1 MKVLLAGAT
10 GAIGVPLVRRLIAAG
25 HEVTG
30 ITRTEAGASLLWD
43 LGASSVIA
51 DVLNRDAL
59 LRALD
64 GRHAD
69 AVMHQLTAL
78 KKLPMRH
85 KDLVPTNRLRVQG
98 TTNLLAAA
106 DLVGARRFVTQSFY
120 AGYGLDD
127 GSRLFTEQD
136 EFAPAGGGKFAA
148 IWQAAASTEQQVLE
162 APGID
167 GIALRYGGFY
177 GPESLGEILET
188 LRKRQFPLPLDGGAY
203 SSFIYIDDAASA
215 TVAALERSKP
225 DQVYNIVD
233 DEPVR
238 WSDLVAG
245 LVAAFDLPR
254 PIRLPGALIR
264 AIAPVVGTM
273 MTRQSLRLSN
283 AKAKAELGWRP
294 MVPTYREGIAL
305 LVSEIARTRNADAA
319 EAAAFERAVRDST
332 ARDSTARG
340 GTARDG
346 AEGDNAGG
354 GGMARGSA
362 ARHSV

>member
-10 GAIGVPLVRRLIAAG
+10 GAIGVPLVRRLLSAG

-69 AVMHQLTAL
+69 AVMHELTAL

-85 KDLVPTNRLRVQG
+85 KDLVQTNRLRVHG

-120 AGYGLDD
+120 AGYGFDD

-136 EFAPAGGGKFAA
+136 EFAPAGGGKFSA
-148 IWQAAASTEQQVLE
+148 IWEAARSTEQQVLE

-177 GPESLGEILET
+177 GPESLGVILDT
-188 LRKRQFPLPLDGGAY
+188 LRKRQFPLPRDGGAY

-233 DEPVR
+233 DEPAR
-238 WSDLVAG
+238 WGDLIAA
-245 LVAAFDLPR
+245 LVAAFDLPK

-294 MVPTYREGIAL
+294 MVPTYREGIAM
-305 LVSEIARTRNADAA
+305 LVSELARTKEVSDA
-319 EAAAFERAVRDST
+319 ESAAFERAVRDS
-332 ARDSTARG
+332 
-340 GTARDG
+340 
-346 AEGDNAGG
+346 
-354 GGMARGSA
+354 A
-362 ARHSV
+362 AREAALPDQAATSERAAGKGKK